1 MPRRMRGIHNLVRA
15 AAATTQTMMIRRAAA
30 AVALCLAPLAAQSA
44 GVACKEGV
52 YGSEGQQR
60 LVLPQPSEGG
70 APQRYAFLDGRRGR
84 LNEADGPVRC
94 EAGAV
99 QVRATDGSWQPWA
112 QVPLRQTPRRFE
124 SHGTELAGMLIE
136 PEAAG
141 ARTPLVVMVH
151 GSEKTPM
158 LGSSYPY
165 LLAAQGITVFAYDKR
180 GTGQS
185 QGYYTQNF
193 ELLADD
199 AAAAGRHAR
208 DLVAGRFTRFGYAGF
223 SQGGWVAPMAALRGG
238 ADFVAVGFGLV
249 LTPQEEDQEQVLSEL
264 REAGFG
270 EPVLASAREV
280 TEATGALIGSGF
292 QHGFEKLAQLRKRYG
307 QEPWFAK
314 IKGEFTGEILRS
326 DEASLRRIGKPLL
339 DPLDVIW
346 RHDGLAVLKQ
356 LPRTPILWVIA
367 GADREAPPDVTR
379 KRLLEL
385 HRTGQPID
393 LFLFPGTDHGMVE
406 FTESADGQRRVTRVT
421 EGYFRLLGDWIH
433 TRLTPPYGRGV
444 RLP

>member
-1 MPRRMRGIHNLVRA
+1 MR
-15 AAATTQTMMIRRAAA
+15 IRRAAA
-30 AVALCLAPLAAQSA
+30 AAALCLASLAAQSA
-44 GVACKEGV
+44 GVGCEEGV
-52 YGSEGQQR
+52 YGGEGSQR
-60 LVLPQPSEGG
+60 LVLPKPPEGG
-70 APQRYAFLDGRRGR
+70 APQRYALLDGRRGR
-84 LNEADGPVRC
+84 LDDADGLVRC

-99 QVRATDGSWQPWA
+99 QVRATDGSWQPWTQLA
-112 QVPLRQTPRRFE
+112 LRQTSHRFQ

-136 PEAAG
+136 PVAAD
-141 ARTPLVVMVH
+141 ARPPLVVMVH

-158 LGSSYPY
+158 LGSTYPY
-165 LLAAQGITVFAYDKR
+165 LLAAQGLAVFAYDKR
-180 GTGQS
+180 GTGRS
-185 QGYYTQNF
+185 QGFYTQNF

-199 AAAAGRHAR
+199 ATAAGRQAR
-208 DLVAGRFTRFGYAGF
+208 ALAAGRFTRFGYAGF

-270 EPVLASAREV
+270 APALAAAREV
-280 TEATGALIGSGF
+280 TDVTGVLIGSSF
-292 QHGFEKLAQLRKRYG
+292 QHGFERLAQLRKRYG

-314 IKGEFTGEILRS
+314 IQGEFTGDILRS

-356 LPRTPILWVIA
+356 MPRTPILWVIA
-367 GADREAPPDVTR
+367 GADREAPPEVTR
-379 KRLLEL
+379 QRLLEL
-385 HRTGQPID
+385 HRAGQPID
-393 LFLFPGTDHGMVE
+393 LFFFPNTDHGMFE
-406 FTESADGQRRVTRVT
+406 FTESADGQRRYTRAT
-421 EGYFRLLGDWIH
+421 EGYYRLLGDWIH
-433 TRLTPPYGRGV
+433 ARLTPPYGRGV

>member
-1 MPRRMRGIHNLVRA
+1 
-15 AAATTQTMMIRRAAA
+15 MMIRRAAA
-30 AVALCLAPLAAQSA
+30 AAALCLASLAAQSA
-44 GVACKEGV
+44 GVACEEGL
-52 YGSEGQQR
+52 YGNDGPER
-60 LVLPQPSEGG
+60 VVLPRPSEGG
-70 APQRYAFLDGRRGR
+70 APQRYAFIDGRRGR
-84 LNEADGPVRC
+84 LDAADGPVRC

-99 QVRATDGSWQPWA
+99 QVKSATGGWQSWSRLR
-112 QVPLRQTPRRFE
+112 LRQTPVSIK

-136 PEAAG
+136 PEATDT
-141 ARTPLVVMVH
+141 RRPLVVMVH

-165 LLAAQGITVFAYDKR
+165 LLAARGLAVFAYDKR

-185 QGYYTQNF
+185 QGFYTQNF

-199 AAAAGRHAR
+199 AAAAGRRAR
-208 DLVAGRFTRFGYAGF
+208 EVAAGRISRFGYAGF
-223 SQGGWVAPMAALRGG
+223 SQGGWVAPMAAQRGG

-249 LTPQEEDQEQVLSEL
+249 LTPQEEDQEQVLTEL

-270 EPVLASAREV
+270 APALASAREL
-280 TEATGALIGSGF
+280 TDATGTLISSGF
-292 QHGFEKLAQLRKRYG
+292 QQGFERLAQLRQRYG
-307 QEPWFAK
+307 QEPWFAR
-314 IKGEFTGEILRS
+314 IKGEYTGEILRS

-367 GADREAPPDVTR
+367 GADREAPPEVTR
-379 KRLLEL
+379 QRLLEL
-385 HRTGQPID
+385 HRAGQPID
-393 LFLFPGTDHGMVE
+393 LFLFPDTDHGMVE
-406 FTESADGQRRVTRVT
+406 FTESADGERRITRVT
-421 EGYFRLLGDWIH
+421 DGYFRLLGDWIH
-433 TRLTPPYGRGV
+433 ARLAPPYGRGV